1 MEIFFYKVI
10 DNLDKA
16 IAWFS
21 DAPLKTKLMVLFI
34 GLVVLG
40 IIVNIF

>member
-10 DNLDKA
+10 DKMDKG
-16 IAWFS
+16 IAWFRE
-21 DAPLKTKLMVLFI
+21 APLKKKFMVLFI

-40 IIVNIF
+40 IIVNI